1 MGVMKSAR
9 GCIGSVMTGVLLVFA
24 AYGGWK
30 WGDRVFPRAEAWI
43 SQTASD
49 TGPPIEISE
58 GSAQAAEGRFDRF
71 AQTGGPGEVLFDSA
85 ELTSLIRFRLSDRLP
100 PAVME
105 PEIRVEDD
113 RATLRGRVALD
124 QVPQFPD
131 LREFEALLSDTVP
144 FTAEGILIP
153 SRGTGAAFLV
163 DGLHIGRVPLPRR
176 VIPSVLNALGRTDRD
191 GLPDDAIE
199 LPLPSGVTSA
209 YLRDGHLVLTG
220 PGG

>member
-9 GCIGSVMTGVLLVFA
+9 GCMGSVVTGVLFVFA

-30 WGDRVFPRAEAWI
+30 WGDAVFPRAEAWLTQ
-43 SQTASD
+43 STAEALPSSA
-49 TGPPIEISE
+49 ISE
-58 GSAQAAEGRFDRF
+58 AAAQAAEGRLDRF

-85 ELTSLIRFRLSDRLP
+85 ELTSLIRFRVSDRLP
-100 PAVME
+100 SAIMDPQ
-105 PEIRVEDD
+105 IIVEGD
-113 RATLRGRVALD
+113 RATLRARVALD

-144 FTAEGILIP
+144 FTAEGTLIP

-163 DGLHIGRVPLPRR
+163 DALRLGRVPLPRR
-176 VIPSVLNALGRTDRD
+176 VIPSVLNALGRADRD

-199 LPLPSGVTSA
+199 VPLPPGVTSA

-220 PGG
+220 AGA